1 MFSIEPLFTKIV
13 IPADYFQTYNKKNTN
28 FA

>member
-1 MFSIEPLFTKIV
+1 MVGITPLFTKIV
-13 IPADYFQTYNKKNTN
+13 IPADYFQTCKKKNTN